1 MRLDPIWVWD
11 LGTHLVNSLTLCFFF
26 VVVSH
31 KGLGNHIPSIDE
43 RMGGCFFLWK
53 GGGVKV
59 FFLIKHITFQLMKPR
74 FLKKILLD
82 DQIDDLKILP
92 LL

>member
-59 FFLIKHITFQLMKPR
+59 FFFDKTYYFSAYETQV
-74 FLKKILLD
+74 FKKNTVG
-82 DQIDDLKILP
+82 
-92 LL
+92 